1 MLPEISIFNFS
12 LEGWDKRKGKWQ
24 GGWAIILNI
33 SVKGGRLFEGGNQ
46 SLAKKIYIYISFHN
60 QSTVLGRL
68 KIAKSVL
75 NCLFKRKS

>member
-33 SVKGGRLFEGGNQ
+33 SVKGGRLFEGDNQ
-46 SLAKKIYIYISFHN
+46 SLAKKKIYVYKLSQPVYCPWQI
-60 QSTVLGRL
+60 
-68 KIAKSVL
+68 K
-75 NCLFKRKS
+75 NC